1 MVVSPALGLEGDGRL
16 ERPDR
21 ARVQG
26 VNRLERV
33 GQEAAYELEAILG
46 DLDACGAHAVAEL
59 FQGHVTPPVWQNTA
73 SRNVAGGRSMTRAYL
88 FPSWLI
94 VLFTVGFGAPA
105 AAFAQGTI
113 NVYCSVQ
120 AEWCQGVANEFQRQT
135 GIRVA
140 LTLKG
145 SGETFAQ
152 VSAEAANPRGDVWFG
167 GTGDPH
173 LAAAEQN
180 LTLPHKSA
188 NLDRLHDWARRQAEQ
203 SGYKTVGIYAGALGF
218 GYNPELLQ
226 KKKLAAP
233 TCWKDLVKPEYRD
246 EIQIANPNSSG
257 TAYTAIA
264 TIVQLFGE
272 EEAFRYLRQLHRN
285 INSYTRSGVGPI
297 KAVARGETSVS
308 ISFMHDGVTEAV
320 AGFPVKIQAP
330 CEGTGYE
337 VGSLSIIKGARNLE
351 GAKKFADW
359 ALTAPA
365 QKLGGDAKQFQVPSN
380 REAQLPPQAPKFS
393 DVKLI
398 SYDFAKYG
406 SAAERKRLL
415 ERWEKEVNS
424 QPK

>member
-1 MVVSPALGLEGDGRL
+1 MSASRAPRIERDAGLERFHRSRVHLVD
-16 ERPDR
+16 RP
-21 ARVQG
+21 
-26 VNRLERV
+26 ERV
-33 GQEAAYELEAILG
+33 GQQAAHEIEPVLG
-46 DLDACGAHAVAEL
+46 DLDVCRFHAVAEL
-59 FQGHVTPPVWQNTA
+59 IQGHASPPVCGRIPRPRAQ
-73 SRNVAGGRSMTRAYL
+73 RGGGFMTRAYRFL
-88 FPSWLI
+88 SPI
-94 VLFTVGFGAPA
+94 VLLDAVCSWTPPSAL
-105 AAFAQGTI
+105 AQGNL

-120 AEWCQGVANEFQRQT
+120 AEWCQAVANEFQRQ
-135 GIRVA
+135 
-140 LTLKG
+140 
-145 SGETFAQ
+145 SGF
-152 VSAEAANPRGDVWFG
+152 
-167 GTGDPH
+167 
-173 LAAAEQN
+173 
-180 LTLPHKSA
+180 
-188 NLDRLHDWARRQAEQ
+188 
-203 SGYKTVGIYAGALGF
+203 KTVGIYAGALGF

-226 KKKLAAP
+226 RKKLPPP
-233 TCWKDLVKPEYRD
+233 TCWRDLVKPEYRD
-246 EIQIANPNSSG
+246 EIQVANPNSSG

-285 INSYTRSGVGPI
+285 VNSYTRSGVGPI

-337 VGSLSIIKGARNLE
+337 VGSLSIIKGARNLD

-380 REAQLPPQAPKFS
+380 REALLPPQAPKFAEI
-393 DVKLI
+393 KLI

-415 ERWEKEVNS
+415 DRWEKEVNS
-424 QPK
+424 QAK

>member
-1 MVVSPALGLEGDGRL
+1 
-16 ERPDR
+16 
-21 ARVQG
+21 
-26 VNRLERV
+26 
-33 GQEAAYELEAILG
+33 
-46 DLDACGAHAVAEL
+46 
-59 FQGHVTPPVWQNTA
+59 
-73 SRNVAGGRSMTRAYL
+73 MTRAPRFL
-88 FPSWLI
+88 SW
-94 VLFTVGFGAPA
+94 VVPLFTASLGAPA
-105 AAFAQGTI
+105 ATLAQGTI

-120 AEWCQGVANEFQRQT
+120 AEWCQSVANEFQRQT

-152 VSAEAANPRGDVWFG
+152 VSAEAANPKGDVWFG

-180 LTLPHKSA
+180 LTLAHKSP
-188 NLDRLHDWARRQAEQ
+188 NLDKLHDWARRQAEQ

-226 KKKLAAP
+226 RKKLPPP

-246 EIQIANPNSSG
+246 EVQVANPNSSG

-285 INSYTRSGVGPI
+285 VNQYTRSGVGPI

-351 GAKKFADW
+351 GARRFADW

-380 REAQLPPQAPKFS
+380 REAQLPPQAPKFAEI
-393 DVKLI
+393 KLI
-398 SYDFAKYG
+398 NYDFAKYG

-424 QPK
+424 QPR

>member
-1 MVVSPALGLEGDGRL
+1 
-16 ERPDR
+16 
-21 ARVQG
+21 
-26 VNRLERV
+26 
-33 GQEAAYELEAILG
+33 
-46 DLDACGAHAVAEL
+46 
-59 FQGHVTPPVWQNTA
+59 
-73 SRNVAGGRSMTRAYL
+73 MTRACG
-88 FPSWLI
+88 FPAWA
-94 VLFTVGFGAPA
+94 VLLAVVMLTAPA
-105 AAFAQGTI
+105 AAFAQGNL

-120 AEWCQGVANEFQRQT
+120 AEWCQAVANEFQRQT
-135 GIRVA
+135 GTRVA

-152 VSAEAANPRGDVWFG
+152 ISAEAANPKGDVWFG

-180 LTLPHKSA
+180 LTVAYKAP
-188 NLDRLHDWARRQAEQ
+188 NLDKLHDWARRQAEQ
-203 SGYKTVGIYAGALGF
+203 SGFKTVGIYAGALGF

-226 KKKLAAP
+226 KKKLAP
-233 TCWKDLVKPEYRD
+233 PMCWKDLIKPDYKD

-272 EEAFRYLRQLHRN
+272 DDAFRYLRQLHRN
-285 INSYTRSGVGPI
+285 VNQYTRSGVGPI

-308 ISFMHDGVTEAV
+308 ISFMHDGVTEAL

-337 VGSLSIIKGARNLE
+337 VGSLSIIKGTRNLE
-351 GAKKFADW
+351 SAKKFVDW

-365 QKLGGDAKQFQVPSN
+365 QKLGADSKQFQVPSN
-380 REAQLPPQAPKFS
+380 REAQLPPQAPRFA
-393 DVKLI
+393 DIKLI
-398 SYDFAKYG
+398 NYDFAKYG
-406 SAAERKRLL
+406 ASAERKRLL
-415 ERWEKEVNS
+415 ERWEREVNS